1 MMPVSSN
8 FASTLGRFMQI
19 ADVTDLVFT
28 SDEGAD
34 SNVEARLET
43 VAWPDRLALVLA
55 ARPGVKSYPGFRN

>member
-1 MMPVSSN
+1 
-8 FASTLGRFMQI
+8 MQI

-43 VAWPDRLALVLA
+43 VAWPDRLPLVLA